1 MTQRPPVIVLENL
14 IGVRLGTIQVL
25 PRRLFEAPPWW
36 AHQPSSNPPAT
47 SANVASTAS
56 ALKTVVP
63 SRTFGFDANSV
74 IGSWRF
80 GSNLMASN
88 LRSFS
93 SLQTDRLGFNNRP
106 GVGLG
111 VRTFGRPIN
120 PGFGFSG
127 FNRFGFNN
135 FSFNHFGFGCFG
147 CGFSFSFG
155 VGFGFGWPWGWGS
168 WRGPGWRWGSWNP
181 FWFTPWY
188 YLWWSWNVGYYP
200 PPAIVYSGPPS
211 NNSPSG
217 SPAPSNRPTNPPSP
231 SKLPASPPSASEIAQ
246 RSEPTTNNGENAAI
260 RLYLKDGDE
269 YSVRD
274 CWMAYGKVHYTF
286 SDGDESAVD
295 INQLDLQRTLDEN
308 SQHLCIVHETE
319 PSNPMSSTERK

>member
-1 MTQRPPVIVLENL
+1 M
-14 IGVRLGTIQVL
+14 
-25 PRRLFEAPPWW
+25 A

-56 ALKTVVP
+56 ALKTGAP
-63 SRTFGFDANSV
+63 SQTFGFDANSV

-88 LRSFS
+88 L
-93 SLQTDRLGFNNRP
+93 
-106 GVGLG
+106 
-111 VRTFGRPIN
+111 
-120 PGFGFSG
+120 SG

-147 CGFSFSFG
+147 CGFNFSFG
-155 VGFGFGWPWGWGS
+155 VRFGFGWPWGWGS
-168 WRGPGWRWGSWNP
+168 WWGPSWGWGWWNP

-188 YLWWSWNVGYYP
+188 YPWWNWNVGYYP
-200 PPAIVYSGPPS
+200 PPAIVYSGPHDQPS
-211 NNSPSG
+211 NNSPSD

-286 SDGDESAVD
+286 GDGDESAVD

-308 SQHLCIVHETE
+308 SQHLCTVHETE
-319 PSNPMSSTERK
+319 PINPTLSTERK